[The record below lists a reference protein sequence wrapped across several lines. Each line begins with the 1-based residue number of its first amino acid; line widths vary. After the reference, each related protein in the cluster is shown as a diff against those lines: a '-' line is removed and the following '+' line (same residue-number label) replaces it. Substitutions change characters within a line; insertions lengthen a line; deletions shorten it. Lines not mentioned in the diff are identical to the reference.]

1 MRNLILF
8 CYRMSHTWSRTRVVL
23 TIALA
28 SLLLHLQSNAR
39 FWVNGGSWRELGW
52 RLILGLLYFAG
63 AGAAVWLASSRA
75 APWLARRL
83 RAPGWR
89 MPAGL
94 LFLLCVLAA
103 LTGLIYGL
111 FFPWAMGRQVTGTGL
126 YAIAYKT
133 TAVALLAYGWLW
145 FSSSNRD
152 RRDAALSL
160 QADTDRLAA
169 NLERAELAMMQAQI
183 EPHFLF
189 NTLALVKRRYRTDPA
204 QAAAVMDALVAFLES
219 AAPALRQDNWT
230 LGQELDLVQLYL
242 DILSYRFG
250 AALEHVIDVPPACR
264 AHRLPALVLA
274 TLVENAVRH
283 GLAPKAGTGRVSVAV
298 RQHSGGL
305 HIEVADDGV
314 GLRQQSGSGLGLST
328 VRARLRSAFG
338 NAASLLV
345 QPGQPCGVRAVLT
358 IAGHAA

>member
-1 MRNLILF
+1 MT
-8 CYRMSHTWSRTRVVL
+8 HTWSRTRVVL
-23 TIALA
+23 AIVLA
-28 SLLLHLQSNAR
+28 SVLLHLQGNAR
-39 FWVNGGSWRELGW
+39 FWINGGSWSDLGW
-52 RLILGLLYFAG
+52 RMGLGLLYFAG
-63 AGAAVWLASSRA
+63 AGIAVWLAASRA
-75 APWLARRL
+75 TPWLARRL
-83 RAPGWR
+83 HTPLLR
-89 MPAGL
+89 MLAGSL
-94 LFLLCVLAA
+94 LLLCALAA
-103 LTGLIYGL
+103 LTGLVYAVL
-111 FFPWAMGRQVTGTGL
+111 FPWAMGRPVTATGL
-126 YAIAYKT
+126 YAIAYKV
-133 TAVALLAYGWLW
+133 TAVALLAYCWLW
-145 FSSSNRD
+145 ASSSTRS
-152 RRDAALSL
+152 RHDAALSL
-160 QADTDRLAA
+160 QAETDRLAA
-169 NLERAELAMMQAQI
+169 ELERAELAVMQAQI

-204 QAAAVMDALVAFLES
+204 QAAVVMDALVAFLES

-242 DILSYRFG
+242 DILGYRFG
-250 AALEHVIDVPPACR
+250 ASLEHAIAAPPACR

-283 GLAPKAGTGRVSVAV
+283 GLAPKAGTGRVNVAV